1 MSASQA
7 ADPVDSP
14 KPAGWTSFVQA
25 NSWRNLQ
32 RWRKALVA
40 VGAIA
45 IAAYVGGR
53 VVAYVSEDANRPAA
67 EKIVTALEA
76 FRAANGTAPEKLGE
90 LQPKFFA
97 KLPRPVPDT
106 HFVYSRTPDGKTF
119 FFGYQTTRENLA
131 EYDSRARKWEYVD
144 YEDSFVLRQRNKE
157 FVKP

>member
-14 KPAGWTSFVQA
+14 KPAGWTALVQA
-25 NSWRNLQ
+25 NSWRNMQ
-32 RWRKALVA
+32 GWRKALVA
-40 VGAIA
+40 LAAVAIVGYVGARA
-45 IAAYVGGR
+45 T
-53 VVAYVSEDANRPAA
+53 AYVSEDENRPAA
-67 EKIVTALEA
+67 EKIVTALET
-76 FRAANGTAPEKLGE
+76 FRAAYGQAPEKLAE

-97 KLPRPVPDT
+97 KLPRPAPDT

-119 FFGYQTTRENLA
+119 FFGYQTARESLA